1 MRDGCDI
8 YIYSI
13 LINLIS
19 LILKLCFWTC
29 ICLFL
34 MILFPPNFTQ
44 NVTIL
49 ILILLIS
56 HFKMVMFF
64 ALHPMEFIFLKASD
78 LLEHLT
84 KLPTLTLAITVNSET
99 S

>member
-1 MRDGCDI
+1 M
-8 YIYSI
+8 
-13 LINLIS
+13 
-19 LILKLCFWTC
+19 
-29 ICLFL
+29 
-34 MILFPPNFTQ
+34 
-44 NVTIL
+44 TIL

-64 ALHPMEFIFLKASD
+64 ALHPMEFIFLKSSD